1 MFGTQY
7 GTFIAFTCPNVLNFL
22 GNSLL
27 PDPNCVL
34 IDHLGC
40 LVAGDT
46 FDLFR
51 GASSL

>member
-1 MFGTQY
+1 M
-7 GTFIAFTCPNVLNFL
+7 ALSMALLLLLLAPNVLNFL
-22 GNSLL
+22 GKALL

>member
-1 MFGTQY
+1 M
-7 GTFIAFTCPNVLNFL
+7 ALSLALLLLLLAPNVLNLL